1 MSSTNSP
8 SLSDFIAGVEKL
20 DSMGSNWLISEQQF
34 TIAVKQK
41 EVWGHFD
48 GTTVR
53 PTQAGDTATPAETTT
68 ITAWEKKENFT
79 LYLLTLKIVPATYAK
94 HKRKGD
100 TAKIWKAITQEFTS
114 KSLLARSNL
123 RRDFLNM
130 RADPS
135 QDLRSEID
143 RLQLTYENLLMYD
156 VAISSTE
163 YASVII
169 NFLPDTLSAFILQL
183 SAQMKLQA
191 RLTPATPSSD
201 SSTALDTP
209 AIEPDLMIE
218 LVLEEWERRRDDKKG
233 KKSKDTGITASAVST
248 EKPKWKGKGRGP
260 QRPVGVCWNCGGKGH
275 HEVDCPSPKSDSS
288 KGKGA
293 PKGQGRSNNSML
305 ERVLSARIKE
315 VPIIRGPGYEG
326 VWSAM
331 LRGPLT
337 ADSGTDEDIWSSA
350 GDSAYSELTEATD
363 SDSPPS
369 LQTVSGSMSSC
380 SEDDVAAAQDDVEPS
395 PPPPEHVPLLER
407 M

>member
-233 KKSKDTGITASAVST
+233 K
-248 EKPKWKGKGRGP
+248 
-260 QRPVGVCWNCGGKGH
+260 
-275 HEVDCPSPKSDSS
+275 
-288 KGKGA
+288 
-293 PKGQGRSNNSML
+293 
-305 ERVLSARIKE
+305 
-315 VPIIRGPGYEG
+315 
-326 VWSAM
+326 
-331 LRGPLT
+331 
-337 ADSGTDEDIWSSA
+337 
-350 GDSAYSELTEATD
+350 
-363 SDSPPS
+363 
-369 LQTVSGSMSSC
+369 
-380 SEDDVAAAQDDVEPS
+380 
-395 PPPPEHVPLLER
+395 
-407 M
+407 